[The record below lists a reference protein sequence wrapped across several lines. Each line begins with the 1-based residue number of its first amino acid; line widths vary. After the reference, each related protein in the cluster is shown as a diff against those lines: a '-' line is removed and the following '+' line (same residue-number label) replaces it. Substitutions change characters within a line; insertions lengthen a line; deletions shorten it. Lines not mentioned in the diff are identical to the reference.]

1 MGTGEGIL
9 LAVKCHRTILAA
21 VGRTPMVRL
30 ERLSGSSGASVW
42 AKVEGR
48 NPGGS
53 VKDRVALAMVEAA
66 EAEGLLR
73 PGGTIVEPT
82 SGNTG
87 VGLALVAAVKG
98 YRLVLVM
105 PENMSLERRR
115 LLRAYGAR
123 VELTPAAEGMPGAV
137 RRAAELARSDPSWY
151 MPDQFSNPANP
162 EVHRR
167 TTAPEILAALGRRV
181 DAFVAGVGTGGTL
194 TGVGQVLRRECPG
207 VRVVAVEPA
216 SSPVL
221 SGGRPGPHAIQGIG
235 AGFVPAVL
243 DRGVIDEV
251 VTVGDEEARE
261 MTGRLAREEGLLCGL
276 SSGAAVRAALEVA
289 RRLGRGRVVVTVL
302 PDTGE
307 RYLSM
312 EDLWTD

>member
-1 MGTGEGIL
+1 
-9 LAVKCHRTILAA
+9 
-21 VGRTPMVRL
+21 MVRL

-261 MTGRLAREEGLLCGL
+261 MTRRLAREEGLLCGP